1 MAGAHPSPASC
12 ADVTHSSP
20 SHTTTTMPL
29 SLPLLMPTVLAKASE
44 HTRSDLQQ
52 RWNSCASAQEY
63 LDVVRSARV
72 STSHHNM
79 LCGTSA
85 YIDRLNLNEKID
97 RL

>member
-1 MAGAHPSPASC
+1 
-12 ADVTHSSP
+12 
-20 SHTTTTMPL
+20 MPL

-52 RWNSCASAQEY
+52 RWNSCTSAQEY

-72 STSHHNM
+72 SVSHHKM
-79 LCGTSA
+79 LCGTNA